1 MIAQLEGLNELAAFL
16 QLRALL
22 AGKAVATPD
31 NSLNTNTTS
40 GEFLTLI
47 CVGVSD
53 C

>member
-31 NSLNTNTTS
+31 NSVKNTTS